1 MFNADMKYR
10 EAIKNGFRI
19 VNKNWQLVLVQVG
32 ALLASF
38 AGFLVLVGVPLA
50 IAFIIFGLDLT
61 ELSRL
66 EDALRTF
73 REPTEILSRYFTL
86 AVFVLASLL
95 LYLLVVLSVGIFVF
109 GGSIGVIS
117 RFLEGT
123 TEKFSMRTF
132 NSEGRRLFLP
142 LTGFTTL
149 VGLMFVLVAF
159 VLGLFGGAIAA
170 LVSAAKEQEATLAL
184 FLGIFF
190 SLILFVVGLVLILV
204 TLSIT
209 VYGAAVMSLKGEG
222 PVKSVKEAT
231 RYLFKHADALFFY
244 CVVFVCYMI
253 VIFAIALP
261 GYPLGHIPFIG
272 PLIAFV
278 YQFAS
283 YAVQSYLGLV
293 TLAAVIWYYFSSAV
307 RPPTG
312 EATAAETATSAELST
327 PVTDISGPQ
336 APGQEGPPPE
346 KETKE

>member
-1 MFNADMKYR
+1 MKYR

-19 VNKNWQLVLVQVG
+19 INKNWQLVLVQVG
-32 ALLASF
+32 ALFASF
-38 AGFLVLVGVPLA
+38 AGFVVLVGVPLA

-117 RFLEGT
+117 RFLDGT
-123 TEKFSMRTF
+123 AEKFSMRTF
-132 NSEGRRLFLP
+132 SSEAKRLFFP
-142 LTGFTTL
+142 LIGFTTL

-170 LVSAAKEQEATLAL
+170 IVSAAKEQEATLAL

-190 SLILFVVGLVLILV
+190 SLVLFVVGLVLILI
-204 TLSIT
+204 TLSIS
-209 VYGAAVMSLKGEG
+209 VYGAAIMSLKGEG
-222 PVKSVKEAT
+222 PVKSLKEAT
-231 RYLFKHADALFFY
+231 RYLFRHSDALFFY
-244 CVVFVCYMI
+244 CVIFLCYMI
-253 VIFAIALP
+253 VIFAVALP
-261 GYPLGHIPFIG
+261 GYPLGHIPLIG
-272 PLIAFV
+272 PLIAFA

-293 TLAAVIWYYFSSAV
+293 TIAAVLWYFFTSTVQAPPGEGEAIGIV
-307 RPPTG
+307 PTG
-312 EATAAETATSAELST
+312 EPST
-327 PVTDISGPQ
+327 PENDISGAQ
-336 APGQEGPPPE
+336 APGQEGPLPE